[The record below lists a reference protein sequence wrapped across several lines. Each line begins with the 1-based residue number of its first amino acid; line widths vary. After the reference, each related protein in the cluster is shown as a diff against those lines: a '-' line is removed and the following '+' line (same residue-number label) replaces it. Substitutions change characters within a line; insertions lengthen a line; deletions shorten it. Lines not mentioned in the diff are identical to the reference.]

1 MNKISLGETMN
12 SQQKSSLGFICLT
25 MLIAIA
31 MITIAGC
38 VGSVQEPQSKVT
50 PVSNVQTGHPTAT
63 TAITT
68 RPANVPATKT
78 TTTLVSS
85 SVPSNGVITFDPTS
99 DKKTGDTFRITG
111 TTSLPAGTNL
121 FWQVRPDTV
130 TPPTGIDMNSRM
142 GIMANNQVTK
152 GSSAANQVSL
162 SVDAKDTKDLA
173 AGKYVVLAV
182 SLKGDPMTTDPTTG
196 IMAGYTYI
204 TLK

>member
-1 MNKISLGETMN
+1 MKTH
-12 SQQKSSLGFICLT
+12 QKSGPGLICLT
-25 MLIAIA
+25 TLIAIA

-38 VGSVQEPQSKVT
+38 VGSVQEQQSKVT
-50 PVSNVQTGHPTAT
+50 SASNVQTGHTITT
-63 TAITT
+63 TAVTT
-68 RPANVPATKT
+68 RPANVPAAKT
-78 TTTLVSS
+78 TTTLASS
-85 SVPSNGVITFDPTS
+85 SVQSNGVITFDPTS
-99 DKKTGDTFRITG
+99 DKKAGDTFRITG

-121 FWQVRPDTV
+121 FWQVKPDIG
-130 TPPTGIDMNSRM
+130 TPPTGIDMNSKM

-196 IMAGYTYI
+196 ILAGYTYI

>member
-1 MNKISLGETMN
+1 MKTHK
-12 SQQKSSLGFICLT
+12 KSGLGFICLT

-38 VGSVQEPQSKVT
+38 VGSVQESQSKVT
-50 PVSNVQTGHPTAT
+50 SASNVQTGHTITT
-63 TAITT
+63 TAVTT

-78 TTTLVSS
+78 TTTLASS
-85 SVPSNGVITFDPTS
+85 SIQSNGVITFDPTS
-99 DKKTGDTFRITG
+99 DKNAGDTFRITG

-121 FWQVRPDTV
+121 FWQVRPDTG
-130 TPPTGIDMNSRM
+130 TPPTGIDMNSKM

-162 SVDAKDTKDLA
+162 SVDAKDSKDLA

-196 IMAGYTYI
+196 ILAGYTYI

>member
-1 MNKISLGETMN
+1 MKTPKRSG
-12 SQQKSSLGFICLT
+12 LGFICLT

-38 VGSVQEPQSKVT
+38 VGSVQESQSPGT
-50 PVSNVQTGHPTAT
+50 SASNVPAEHT
-63 TAITT
+63 TAITTVAT

-78 TTTLVSS
+78 TTMPASS
-85 SVPSNGVITFDPTS
+85 SVPSNGVITFDPIS
-99 DKKTGDTFRITG
+99 DKKAGDTFRITG

-121 FWQVRPDTV
+121 FWQVRPDTG

-152 GSSAANQVSL
+152 GSGTANQVSL

-182 SLKGDPMTTDPTTG
+182 SLKGDPMTTDPATG
-196 IMAGYTYI
+196 ILAGYIYI